1 ARVSVDGV
9 PYGTT
14 PLTIRNLAPGDHAVV
29 LENDVGSVKQNV
41 TIESGTTSSLVVP
54 LAAPE
59 GAPLSGWISIAA
71 PAKVDLYE
79 NKRLIGSSQSDR
91 LMVSSGSHELEIV
104 NEALGYRA
112 LRTVQVLPGKV
123 VPIRIDFPKA
133 NVDINAVPWAEV
145 WLDGEKI
152 GDTPIG

>member
-1 ARVSVDGV
+1 
-9 PYGTT
+9 
-14 PLTIRNLAPGDHAVV
+14 
-29 LENDVGSVKQNV
+29 
-41 TIESGTTSSLVVP
+41 
-54 LAAPE
+54 
-59 GAPLSGWISIAA
+59 ISIAA

-145 WLDGEKI
+145 WLDGEKRGRTAI
-152 GDTPIG
+152 GKFPVAIGTHDVLFRHPNLGDTRRTMTVTLKSATRLSVDLRNK